1 MGEYE
6 CLDCNEMF
14 WAEEPP
20 YPIDLCDDCI
30 EERRKEKQ
38 RKRKNLKKREH
49 EKNYSKYKMEKSKKK
64 ATC

>member
-20 YPIDLCDDCI
+20 YPIDLCDDCK
-30 EERRKEKQ
+30 EERRKEKLNDS
-38 RKRKNLKKREH
+38 RMVGN
-49 EKNYSKYKMEKSKKK
+49 
-64 ATC
+64 T

>member
-20 YPIDLCDDCI
+20 YPLDICDECKK
-30 EERRKEKQ
+30 ERRE
-38 RKRKNLKKREH
+38 RANDSV
-49 EKNYSKYKMEKSKKK
+49 SK
-64 ATC
+64 